1 MTALKGNKK
10 DKGLLKRLVAR
21 YEAYSMDESTKDMF
35 EEFFTPERWS
45 NWGTEMDFL
54 RAKIQNRMVERE

>member
-1 MTALKGNKK
+1 
-10 DKGLLKRLVAR
+10 
-21 YEAYSMDESTKDMF
+21 MDESTKDMF